1 MAFLKS
7 YVLPRF
13 VQWLVV
19 IFIGV
24 TLTFIIPRLL
34 PGDPIEQTLRRVS
47 ANTATDPRAVE
58 SFANALRD
66 MYGLQGSPIEQYFR
80 FWGRL
85 LQGDLGPSLGSF
97 PTPVTTIIS
106 SGLPWTIGLLGT
118 SIVISWLLGITLGTL
133 GGYYPNRLWS
143 QVLDKVLITIYPIPY
158 FILAL
163 LLVILFAY
171 YIPIFP
177 LVGGATGRPG
187 FTWAYIT
194 SILRHAFLP
203 ALSLVL
209 IGTAFRYLIAKALA
223 TRISSSNYVTYAE
236 LAGVPKR
243 KIISRYVMRNSLL
256 PQVTDLALSLG
267 ALFEGALITEVA
279 FSYPGIGFQLYTAI
293 LQSDFNLIM
302 GVTIFSIIG
311 VATAVLIVDL
321 LYPLLDPRVR
331 YQ

>member
-1 MAFLKS
+1 MDFLKS
-7 YVLPRF
+7 YILPRLL
-13 VQWLVV
+13 QWFVV
-19 IFIGV
+19 IVIGI

-34 PGDPIEQTLRRVS
+34 PNDPVEQALRRFSSNAVS
-47 ANTATDPRAVE
+47 DPRAVE
-58 SFANALRD
+58 NFKNALKD

-85 LQGDLGPSLGSF
+85 LRGDLGPSLGAF
-97 PTPVTTIIS
+97 PTPVTEIIAK
-106 SGLPWTIGLLGT
+106 GLPWTIGLLVSST
-118 SIVISWLLGITLGTL
+118 VISWLLGLILGTL
-133 GGYYPNRLWS
+133 AGYFPNRLWS
-143 QVLDKVLITIYPIPY
+143 QTLDKVLITIYPIPY

-163 LLVILFAY
+163 SLVILFAY

-177 LVGGATGRPG
+177 LVGGSTGRPG
-187 FTWAYIT
+187 FTWTYIS

-209 IGTAFRYLIAKALA
+209 GGTAFRFLIAKALA
-223 TRISSSNYVTYAE
+223 SRIVSSNYVSYAE
-236 LAGVPKR
+236 LAGLPKR
-243 KIISRYVMRNSLL
+243 KIITGYVMRNSLL

-267 ALFEGALITEVA
+267 ALFEGALITEVV

-302 GVTIFSIIG
+302 GVTIFSIVGI
-311 VATAVLIVDL
+311 ATAVLLVDL

-331 YQ
+331 YR